1 MTDKHVELAQ
11 NMKTTAGCRFIAHKR
26 LLALDASWTRITA
39 LTSAY
44 VIVLTAAPY
53 FLSLPDRVE
62 DHVNLVTLALAVI
75 ILVASLVQYSSNNAA
90 TAEQFHRS
98 ALEINE
104 VRRDLEAQNPAGNTL
119 ALTTFSDRYGSI
131 LQKYSINQDDIDYF
145 IYQLER
151 PEDFPW
157 LSDPKKKKGVER
169 MQRAMFWSRHWATIS
184 ISSITAIWLLLI
196 FAYALPNQQTHS
208 TLTECPLVQ
217 PQ

>member
-1 MTDKHVELAQ
+1 MTDKHIELAQ

-62 DHVNLVTLALAVI
+62 DHVNLATLALAII

-104 VRRDLEAQNPAGNTL
+104 VRRELEAQNPAGNTL
-119 ALTTFSDRYGSI
+119 SLATFGERYGAI

-151 PEDFPW
+151 PEEFSW
-157 LSDPKKKKGVER
+157 LSDPKKKKDVDR
-169 MQRAMFWSRHWATIS
+169 MQRSMFWSRNWATIS
-184 ISSITAIWLLLI
+184 ISSITVIWLLLI
-196 FAYALPNQQTHS
+196 FAYALPNQQDNFIPAG
-208 TLTECPLVQ
+208 CPLFQ